1 MNEIL
6 RHSAPQNDPGQ
17 EHVISSETRNP
28 CDVALDSSISGIERI
43 PLSEILARG
52 IVSHQDF
59 LVALLLEMTR
69 RRIRPQP

>member
-6 RHSAPQNDPGQ
+6 RRSAPQNDPGQ
-17 EHVISSETRNP
+17 EHVISSEARNP